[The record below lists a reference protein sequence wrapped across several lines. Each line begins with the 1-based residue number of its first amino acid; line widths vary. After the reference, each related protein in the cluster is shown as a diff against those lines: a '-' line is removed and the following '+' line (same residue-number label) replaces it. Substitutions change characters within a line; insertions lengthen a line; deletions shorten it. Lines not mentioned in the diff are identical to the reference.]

1 MKNTEFII
9 DKISLKIAEE
19 AIPDEVDLA
28 AVMAHAF
35 IQGGKERE
43 ELFKREKGSLTGG
56 FGTGEVIAIF
66 PWILKGLATV
76 VPAIYELFKTDVAS
90 ILSIINDFLDIR
102 DRLNLNDKK
111 KIESLPNNPYK
122 PLKTVIYTI
131 STELQLS
138 GLPQEQCDLITYR
151 VLRALLYNPDESIL
165 FIKAI
170 EGGI

>member
-1 MKNTEFII
+1 M
-9 DKISLKIAEE
+9 
-19 AIPDEVDLA
+19 
-28 AVMAHAF
+28 
-35 IQGGKERE
+35 
-43 ELFKREKGSLTGG
+43 LT
-56 FGTGEVIAIF
+56 VITM
-66 PWILKGLATV
+66 IL
-76 VPAIYELFKTDVAS
+76 
-90 ILSIINDFLDIR
+90 R
-102 DRLNLNDKK
+102 M
-111 KIESLPNNPYK
+111 PNNPYK